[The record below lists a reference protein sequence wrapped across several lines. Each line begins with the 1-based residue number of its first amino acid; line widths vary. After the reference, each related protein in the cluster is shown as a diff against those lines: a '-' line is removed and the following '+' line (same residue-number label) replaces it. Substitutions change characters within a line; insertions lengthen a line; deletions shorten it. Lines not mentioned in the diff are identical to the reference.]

1 MKTSINRI
9 FFLVTISLTTS
20 VVLRA
25 QETDTLRRETPAT
38 TTTPP
43 PTDTTMRV
51 NRTYSDAPLSYF
63 NRPGSPWFRSG
74 AFLLG
79 ASIGFGTGKGQGL
92 YTVFSPRAAYFVQRG
107 LAVGFRGA
115 FESRA
120 NTSFRANSAGAF
132 LRYYP
137 VRNNFY
143 VYGEGGFNVGKFK
156 SSDVGPNDRRGFSSI
171 NIGIGMGLK
180 VAENLSVEAMIE
192 NNYYDK
198 APVYSG
204 NNRGPQIKV
213 GINYHFP
220 GRDRYY

>member
-1 MKTSINRI
+1 MKTFIHRI
-9 FFLVTISLTTS
+9 LFLVTISLTTTAIAQ
-20 VVLRA
+20 A
-25 QETDTLRRETPAT
+25 QETDTLRRD
-38 TTTPP
+38 TPP
-43 PTDTTMRV
+43 VATQPDTTLRSNRV
-51 NRTYSDAPLSYF
+51 FFDVRPSYF
-63 NRPGSPWFRSG
+63 DRTNSPWFRSG

-79 ASIGFGTGKGQGL
+79 ASVGFATGRGQGL
-92 YTVFSPRAAYFVQRG
+92 YTIFSPRAACFVQRG

-115 FESRA
+115 FENRA
-120 NTSFRANSAGAF
+120 NTSYRANSAGAF

-180 VAENLSVEAMIE
+180 VANSLSVEAMIE

-213 GINYHFP
+213 GLNYHIP
-220 GRDRYY
+220 ARDRY